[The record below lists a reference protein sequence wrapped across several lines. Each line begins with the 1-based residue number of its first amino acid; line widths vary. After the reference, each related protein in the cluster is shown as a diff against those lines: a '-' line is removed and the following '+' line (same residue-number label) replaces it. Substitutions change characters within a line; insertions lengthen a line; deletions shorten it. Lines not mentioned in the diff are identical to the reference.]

1 MVKKEKVDSFNKKA
15 KCGPVILEEMTE
27 RNNDIVIITDKCR

>member
-27 RNNDIVIITDKCR
+27 IEIMML